1 MGKEKQK
8 EKEVVETS
16 VSPEKSTTWEI
27 KNEVPVIP
35 LESKHHAKFNVIDM
49 QLDIQPKKN
58 SNINMDI
65 SKDQICQKTLLQVGQ
80 EMKAIAV
87 IENTEKRHISACN
100 KEIKSE
106 SSTYITKEVNKEKI
120 FENKM
125 VQMLQYKNQTPHMK
139 PEIKVEEKLERKQ
152 ELFTE
157 MVKTAT
163 PKNKD

>member
-1 MGKEKQK
+1 MG
-8 EKEVVETS
+8 
-16 VSPEKSTTWEI
+16 
-27 KNEVPVIP
+27 
-35 LESKHHAKFNVIDM
+35 
-49 QLDIQPKKN
+49 DIQPKKN
-58 SNINMDI
+58 SNINLDI

-100 KEIKSE
+100 KELKSD
-106 SSTYITKEVNKEKI
+106 SSTYITKEVKKEKI

-139 PEIKVEEKLERKQ
+139 PEIKVEEKFEKKQ

-163 PKNKD
+163 PKNKDVKNRNELKVDKKQQVQDVKSSHYIGDLKKKARK

>member
-1 MGKEKQK
+1 MG
-8 EKEVVETS
+8 
-16 VSPEKSTTWEI
+16 
-27 KNEVPVIP
+27 
-35 LESKHHAKFNVIDM
+35 HAKFNVIDM

-58 SNINMDI
+58 SNINLDI

-106 SSTYITKEVNKEKI
+106 SSTKDVKKEKI
-120 FENKM
+120 FEYKM

-139 PEIKVEEKLERKQ
+139 PEIKVEEKLEKKQ

-163 PKNKD
+163 PKNKDVKNRNELKVDKKQKQQVQDVKSSHHKGDLKKEA